1 MACEWSTSPESSPG
15 RCVLVAARVP
25 DRSERGYSSQ
35 QNAGKR
41 NISIDLNV
49 PEARMIALALCDR
62 ADIVVENLRPGTLDA
77 FGLDYASLA
86 ERNPRII
93 YISISGYGQQGP
105 YRGRMAYA
113 PRVQPRPDSRTTRC
127 ATSAGT

>member
-1 MACEWSTSPESSPG
+1 
-15 RCVLVAARVP
+15 
-25 DRSERGYSSQ
+25 
-35 QNAGKR
+35 
-41 NISIDLNV
+41 
-49 PEARMIALALCDR
+49 MIALALCDR